1 MSTEMVLFE
10 ARMALEQVRSNEA
23 VNALIFVILVAGIAL
38 WLEYIIR
45 RWSWIPRKK
54 HNRIFIEKF

>member
-45 RWSWIPRKK
+45 RWSWIPRKR
-54 HNRIFIEKF
+54 HDRIFVERF